1 MMFPPLHQLLS
12 AKFQFGPILKIGRQL
27 SPQHTPLLK
36 ANPMPPT
43 NYRAVADLAANIRQA
58 VNDLGRDHPLMDDYI
73 LQLVDDYLGLEP
85 HLQYGVLDD
94 NNPNQEPFPDLVN
107 APVERWW

>member
-1 MMFPPLHQLLS
+1 
-12 AKFQFGPILKIGRQL
+12 
-27 SPQHTPLLK
+27 
-36 ANPMPPT
+36 MPPT

-85 HLQYGVLDD
+85 HLQYGMLDD
-94 NNPNQEPFPDLVN
+94 NIPNQEPFPDLVN
-107 APVERWW
+107 ARIERWW